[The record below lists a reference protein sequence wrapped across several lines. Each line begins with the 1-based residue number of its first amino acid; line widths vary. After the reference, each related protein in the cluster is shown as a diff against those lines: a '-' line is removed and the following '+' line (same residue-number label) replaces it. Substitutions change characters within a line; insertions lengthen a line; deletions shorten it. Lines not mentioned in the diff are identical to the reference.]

1 MSYVVKNGMTRTD
14 FASKMGV
21 SESTLYRRMKGR
33 SRLSLDE
40 ANKIVAMLNI
50 KRADILPIFLLNNLQ
65 KCKFRKGAVDGNLNQ
80 IHR

>member
-14 FASKMGV
+14 FASKIGV

-50 KRADILPIFLLNNLQ
+50 KRADILPIFFA
-65 KCKFRKGAVDGNLNQ
+65 K
-80 IHR
+80 